1 MAAYASLADYK
12 QTRTAARDGKGDP
25 EILAALEVAA
35 ADIDEWC
42 QRSFTVATGTETAK
56 VYRYTVTGR
65 VLVDDFANTT
75 QLVVSDNGSTC
86 TIDEDFYVEAP
97 YQSGHPYY
105 RLVFSPD
112 RWRGSSAW
120 RPLLSVSADW
130 GWSAV
135 PDQVVRANV
144 LLAADLLQAGVASFG
159 AVTFQDAGTL
169 VRIRQNLIVEGLLR
183 SFRRADR
190 TAL

>member
-1 MAAYASLADYK
+1 MAYATIDDYK
-12 QTRTAARDGKGDP
+12 RSRTVASDGKGDAG
-25 EILAALEVAA
+25 ILDALEVAA

-42 QRSFTVATGTETAK
+42 QRSFTVATGTETAR
-56 VYRYTVTGR
+56 VFRYTVTGR

-75 QLVVSDNGSTC
+75 QLVVTDNGSTC
-86 TIDEDFYVEAP
+86 TIDEDFYVEEP
-97 YQSGHPYY
+97 RMSGHPYY

-112 RWRGSSAW
+112 RWRESIAW

-144 LLAADLLQAGVASFG
+144 LLAADILQAGIASFG

-183 SFRRADR
+183 TFRRADR

>member
-1 MAAYASLADYK
+1 MAYATLSDYK
-12 QTRTAARDGKGDP
+12 SMRVASRDAKGDP
-25 EILAALEVAA
+25 EIEAALEVAA

-42 QRSFTVATGTETAK
+42 QRSFTVATGTETTK

-75 QLVVSDNGSTC
+75 QLVVTDNGTTC

-97 YQSGHPYY
+97 YMSGHPYY
-105 RLVFSPD
+105 KLVFSPD
-112 RWRGSSAW
+112 RWRDSTAW

-135 PDQVVRANV
+135 LDQIVRANV
-144 LLAADLLQAGVASFG
+144 MLAADLLQPTNFG
-159 AVTFQDAGTL
+159 AVAFADAGAL

-183 SFRRADR
+183 PFRRADR